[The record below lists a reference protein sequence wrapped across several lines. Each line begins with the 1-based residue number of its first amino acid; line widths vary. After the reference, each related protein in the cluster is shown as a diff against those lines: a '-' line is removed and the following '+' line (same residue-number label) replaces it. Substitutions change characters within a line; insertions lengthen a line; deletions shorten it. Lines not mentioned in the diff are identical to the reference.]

1 MARRAAP
8 STAEPRATRP
18 RPRPAGGGPR
28 TEVRW
33 AIVGPCF
40 LGLTVDYIDRA
51 NLSVALPKM
60 KSELGLGPSAEGVIL
75 AAFFASYA
83 IFQLPVGHLVD
94 RLGARLVYAI
104 SAVWWAAF
112 TAATALA
119 QSFAGRL
126 GFRLALGAGEAGGYP
141 SSAKAVSEW
150 FPVSERAFATSIYDS
165 GARAGTALALPVVT
179 ALIAW
184 LGWRASF
191 AIPAVLGLV
200 WVVVWLLFYRSP
212 REHPLASEAEVA
224 YVEEGG
230 ARTEEQAAATA
241 GELRWRGPFRYR
253 TILGM
258 MLGFFCLNYVIYFF
272 ITWFPSH
279 LVDAR
284 HFDLLKLGVF
294 GVLPA
299 LVAMPGG
306 WIGGLVSDSLVR
318 RGKSLTVARKVPLVG
333 GMLFA
338 SVIALAVVVPSAAM
352 ALALLSVCYASLT
365 FAAASVW
372 SLPADVA
379 PTPAHVASIGGI
391 QNFASN
397 LAGVLG
403 AFTTGALIGAT
414 GGSYVAALVLS
425 GGLSLLGAL
434 SYLVLVGRIEP
445 PPVRA

>member
-1 MARRAAP
+1 M
-8 STAEPRATRP
+8 
-18 RPRPAGGGPR
+18 
-28 TEVRW
+28 
-33 AIVGPCF
+33 CF
-40 LGLTVDYIDRA
+40 LGLTINYIDRA

-83 IFQLPVGHLVD
+83 IFQLPAGHLVD
-94 RLGARLVYAI
+94 RLGARIVF
-104 SAVWWAAF
+104 AVAGLWWSIF
-112 TAATALA
+112 TAATAIA
-119 QSFAGRL
+119 QTFAAL
-126 GFRLALGAGEAGGYP
+126 FGFRLALGAGEAGGYP

-150 FPVSERAFATSIYDS
+150 FPVKERAFATSLYDS

-191 AIPAVLGLV
+191 ALAGTLGLL
-200 WVVVWLLFYRSP
+200 WVVAWVLFYRSP
-212 REHPLASEAEVA
+212 REHSMANEAEIA

-230 ARTEEQAAATA
+230 ARTEEHEAA
-241 GELRWRGPFRYR
+241 GKLRWRDLFRYR
-253 TILGM
+253 TVLGM

-272 ITWFPSH
+272 ITWFPSY

-284 HFDLLKLGVF
+284 NFDLLKLGVF
-294 GVLPA
+294 GLIPA

-306 WIGGLVSDSLVR
+306 WIGGLVSDALVR

-338 SVIALAVVVPSAAM
+338 SVIALAVIVPTAAE
-352 ALALLSVCYASLT
+352 ALVLLSVCYASLT

-379 PTPAHVASIGGI
+379 PTPAHVGSIGGI

-403 AFTTGALIGAT
+403 ATTTGVLISAT

-425 GGLSLLGAL
+425 GAFAILGAL
-434 SYLVLVGRIEP
+434 SYLLIVGRIEP
-445 PPVRA
+445 LPVR